1 MFRSPSGVYVFNS
14 SIVVIARIH
23 ALIIR
28 RYEFTIALRVVVSLA
43 WNFNSKHFPVTL
55 NLTRALF
62 PVWPSSGLMDLAI
75 ESAIRWEERR
85 RAMIALDTIGY
96 SCLQRSCDITSL
108 GPISR
113 LVAGDVTTNSVDP
126 LFVLRM

>member
-1 MFRSPSGVYVFNS
+1 M
-14 SIVVIARIH
+14 IARIH

-113 LVAGDVTTNSVDP
+113 LVAGDVKTNSVDP
-126 LFVLRM
+126 LLVLRM